1 MSDAAAHKTQDERKD
16 DSPVRNAILNQKSGI
31 LAEDTLNRRVIQ
43 KKNNGPRYGLS
54 QDISHRAS
62 GVFRMTTTKNLL
74 QNTPQ
79 AVDQHKSNYLLKNR
93 AAYASNA
100 ITNINSPNNL
110 NSPGNI
116 IG

>member
-1 MSDAAAHKTQDERKD
+1 M
-16 DSPVRNAILNQKSGI
+16 RNAILNQKSGI

-74 QNTPQ
+74 QNTPL
-79 AVDQHKSNYLLKNR
+79 VYTLKIIIIVMVLV
-93 AAYASNA
+93 SMILMA
-100 ITNINSPNNL
+100 ILCVMN
-110 NSPGNI
+110 
-116 IG
+116 